1 MHHHGK
7 VIRGRMPSHVVTCA
21 SRLENFG
28 GLLSSQLNIGK
39 FSRQLGRS
47 LESIHIP
54 RYLMLLAGINVLVS
68 FSVFMGI
75 VIDGPGPTCLPL
87 LDLVKWM
94 SLHFTWSVLS
104 PLFLSH
110 SWAVSKAVFMI

>member
-1 MHHHGK
+1 
-7 VIRGRMPSHVVTCA
+7 
-21 SRLENFG
+21 
-28 GLLSSQLNIGK
+28 
-39 FSRQLGRS
+39 
-47 LESIHIP
+47 
-54 RYLMLLAGINVLVS
+54 MLLAGINVLVS

-94 SLHFTWSVLS
+94 SLHFTWSVFS

-110 SWAVSKAVFMI
+110 LWAVLKAVFMILVASSLVWGKRAEWFSKRLWLICLFPASLDLVVYRHTCSTTSWLIREPFLSFFP